1 MPISADV
8 SATEA
13 AVADTIP
20 VAPGGADA
28 SADALSGQPLARVA
42 RGGIEY
48 VLLGTAHVSRVSADA
63 VRAMLDRESFD
74 AVAVELCDS
83 RYQSIRDPEAFRRL
97 DLFQV
102 IRQRKV
108 GLVAANLA
116 LSAFQRRLAE
126 QFGIEPGAEM
136 KAAIDGADARGLP
149 VWLID
154 REIGITLKRAYRSV
168 GFLDR
173 LSIIGGLG
181 ASVLTRED
189 VSEEEIEKLKRG
201 DLLGSMFS
209 EFARESPPLYDALIG
224 ERDRYMTA
232 RLRECGAGDAVQ
244 RVLVV
249 IGAGHLAGIER
260 ELASQDELPRALVA
274 RLATSPPP
282 ARWPRWFA
290 LGVFLVIAAAIGFAF
305 TRGAR
310 AGTEALLAWTLFTGG
325 FAALGALAAAA
336 HPLSVLAAFV
346 AAPLKPFRPG
356 VPASAI
362 SAGVEAWLRKPRVAD
377 FDTLRDDVAEV
388 RGWWKNRIARTLLN
402 FMFVTLGTLIGEYAA
417 GFHIIRQL
425 F

>member
-1 MPISADV
+1 MN
-8 SATEA
+8 TH
-13 AVADTIP
+13 
-20 VAPGGADA
+20 APAG
-28 SADALSGQPLARVA
+28 DALAGQPIARVR
-42 RGGIEY
+42 RGEIEY

-63 VRAMLDRESFD
+63 VRAMLQREAFD
-74 AVAVELCDS
+74 AVAVELCEP

-102 IRQRKV
+102 IRQGKV

-136 KAAIDGADARGLP
+136 KAAIDGADERGLP
-149 VWLID
+149 VWLVD
-154 REIGITLKRAYRSV
+154 REIGVTLKRAYHSV

-173 LSIIGGLG
+173 LSIVGGLG
-181 ASVLTRED
+181 ASVLSRED
-189 VSEEEIEKLKRG
+189 VSEDEIEKLKRG
-201 DLLGSMFS
+201 DLLGSMFN

-232 RLRECGAGDAVQ
+232 RLREQAAAGEAR

-260 ELASQDELPRALVA
+260 ELANQNEVPRPLVDKLSQV
-274 RLATSPPP
+274 PPP
-282 ARWPRWFA
+282 PRWPKWLAF
-290 LGVFLVIAAAIGFAF
+290 GVFVVIAGAIGFAF

-310 AGTEALLAWTLFTGG
+310 AGTDALLAWTLFTGG
-325 FAALGALAAAA
+325 GAALGAIAAAA
-336 HPLSVLAAFV
+336 HPLSAIAAFI

-356 VPASAI
+356 VPASAF

-377 FDTLRDDVAEV
+377 FDSLRDDVAHWT
-388 RGWWKNRIARTLLN
+388 GWWKNRIARTLLN
-402 FMFVTLGTLIGEYAA
+402 FMFVTLGTIVGEYLA
-417 GFHIIRQL
+417 GFHIIKNL
-425 F
+425 L

>member
-1 MPISADV
+1 LNATITTEISTPMTDVAAAAEPMDTLAEQPI
-8 SATEA
+8 
-13 AVADTIP
+13 
-20 VAPGGADA
+20 
-28 SADALSGQPLARVA
+28 ARVR
-42 RGGIEY
+42 RGEVEY

-63 VRAMLDRESFD
+63 VRAMLEREPFD

-83 RYQSIRDPEAFRRL
+83 RYQSMRDPEAFRKL

-102 IRQRKV
+102 IRQGKV
-108 GLVAANLA
+108 GLIAANLA

-136 KAAIDGADARGLP
+136 KAAIDGAEARGLP

-154 REIGITLKRAYRSV
+154 REIGTTLKRAHRSV

-173 LSIIGGLG
+173 MSIIGGLG
-181 ASVLTRED
+181 ASLLTHEE
-189 VSEEEIEKLKRG
+189 VSEDEVEKLKQG

-232 RLRECGAGDAVQ
+232 RLREQAEDSPAR

-260 ELASQDELPRALVA
+260 ELGIQNEPPRPLLEK
-274 RLATSPPP
+274 LAQTPPP
-282 ARWPRWFA
+282 SRWPKWIA
-290 LGVFLVIAAAIGFAF
+290 IGVFVVIAAAIGFAF
-305 TRGAR
+305 TRDTR
-310 AGTEALLAWTLFTGG
+310 AGTDALLAWVLFTGG
-325 FAALGALAAAA
+325 FAAIGAIAAAA
-336 HPLSVLAAFV
+336 HPLSVIAAFI

-377 FDTLRDDVAEV
+377 FDTLRDDVSHWT
-388 RGWWKNRIARTLLN
+388 GWWKNRIARTLLN
-402 FMFVTLGTLIGEYAA
+402 FMFVTIGTIAGEYTA
-417 GFHIIRQL
+417 GFHIIKNL
-425 F
+425 L

>member
-1 MPISADV
+1 M
-8 SATEA
+8 
-13 AVADTIP
+13 
-20 VAPGGADA
+20 
-28 SADALSGQPLARVA
+28 DALAGQPIARVR
-42 RGGIEY
+42 RGEVEY

-63 VRAMLDRESFD
+63 VRTMLEREPFD

-83 RYQSIRDPEAFRRL
+83 RYQSMRDPEAFRKL

-102 IRQRKV
+102 IRQGKV
-108 GLVAANLA
+108 GLIAANLA

-136 KAAIDGADARGLP
+136 KAAIDGAEARGLP

-154 REIGITLKRAYRSV
+154 REIGVTLKRAHRSV

-173 LSIIGGLG
+173 MSIVGGLG
-181 ASVLTRED
+181 ASLLTHEE
-189 VSEEEIEKLKRG
+189 VSEDEVEKLKQG

-232 RLRECGAGDAVQ
+232 RLREQAEGNPAR

-260 ELASQDELPRALVA
+260 ELGTQDEPPRPLLDK
-274 RLATSPPP
+274 LAQTPPP
-282 ARWPRWFA
+282 SRWPKWIA
-290 LGVFLVIAAAIGFAF
+290 IGVFVVIAGAIGYAF
-305 TRGAR
+305 TRDTR
-310 AGTEALLAWTLFTGG
+310 AGADALLAWVLFTGG
-325 FAALGALAAAA
+325 FAAIGAIAAAA
-336 HPLSVLAAFV
+336 HPLSVIAAFIV
-346 AAPLKPFRPG
+346 APLKPFRPG
-356 VPASAI
+356 VPASAV

-377 FDTLRDDVAEV
+377 FDTLRDDVSHWT
-388 RGWWKNRIARTLLN
+388 GWWKNRIARTLLN
-402 FMFVTLGTLIGEYAA
+402 FMFVTIGTIAGEYTA
-417 GFHIIRQL
+417 GFHIIKNL

>member
-1 MPISADV
+1 MNTHPTDAL
-8 SATEA
+8 AGQ
-13 AVADTIP
+13 P
-20 VAPGGADA
+20 VA
-28 SADALSGQPLARVA
+28 RVR
-42 RGGIEY
+42 RGDVEY

-63 VRAMLDRESFD
+63 VREILQREAFD
-74 AVAVELCDS
+74 AVAVELCEP

-102 IRQRKV
+102 IRQGKV

-136 KAAIDGADARGLP
+136 KAAIDGADERGLP
-149 VWLID
+149 IWLVD
-154 REIGITLKRAYRSV
+154 REIGVTLKRAYHSV

-173 LSIIGGLG
+173 LSIVGGLG

-189 VSEEEIEKLKRG
+189 VSEDEIEKLKRG

-232 RLRECGAGDAVQ
+232 RLREQAASGEAR

-249 IGAGHLAGIER
+249 IGAGHLAGIQR
-260 ELASQDELPRALVA
+260 ELSNQTEMPRPLVEKLSQV
-274 RLATSPPP
+274 PPP
-282 ARWPRWFA
+282 SRWPKWLAF
-290 LGVFLVIAAAIGFAF
+290 GVFVVIAGAIGFAF

-310 AGTEALLAWTLFTGG
+310 AGTDALLAWTLFTGG
-325 FAALGALAAAA
+325 AAALGAIVAAA
-336 HPLSVLAAFV
+336 HPLSVIAAFI

-356 VPASAI
+356 VPASAF

-377 FDTLRDDVAEV
+377 FDSLRDDVAHWT
-388 RGWWKNRIARTLLN
+388 GWWKNRIARTLLN
-402 FMFVTLGTLIGEYAA
+402 FMFVTLGTIVGEYVA
-417 GFHIIRQL
+417 GFHIITNL
-425 F
+425 L